1 MTKPLFT
8 TILLLG
14 GIAALSVSPSLAA
27 SKTYDRA
34 AFTGVDIGSS
44 LDARIEI
51 GPIQSIR
58 AETADQV
65 NLDKLHVEVV
75 NGRLRAFMERSVW
88 DLVSF
93 SDPHVAITIVTP
105 SLDALSASAAAEVI
119 ASGMTGSKL
128 TVEVSS
134 SADIKVA
141 HIDTQSIA
149 ISASSAGTLDLDG
162 ACVSGTVQISSG
174 ASISGA
180 ALECVDLNIEASS
193 GASGVLFASGQV
205 NAQVSSGA
213 NIQLAGHPDHVDDE
227 VSSGA
232 DVDVLR

>member
-1 MTKPLFT
+1 MKLTK
-8 TILLLG
+8 ILLLG
-14 GIAALSVSPSLAA
+14 GIAALLASPAVAA

-44 LDARIEI
+44 LDANIEI
-51 GPIQSIR
+51 GAIQLIR
-58 AETADQV
+58 AETADQT
-65 NLDKLHVEVV
+65 NIDKLRIEVV
-75 NGRLRAFMERSVW
+75 NGRLRAWMERSVW

-93 SDPHVAITIVTP
+93 SDPHVTITIVTP
-105 SLDALSASAAAEVI
+105 SLAALSASAASDVV

-128 TVEVSS
+128 TIDVSS
-134 SADIKVA
+134 AADIKVE
-141 HIDTQSIA
+141 HIDAQSIA
-149 ISASSAGTLDLDG
+149 INASSAGTLDLNG
-162 ACVSGTVQISSG
+162 ACVTGTVQISSG
-174 ASISGA
+174 GSISGK

-213 NIQLAGHPDHVDDE
+213 NIQLAGNPDHVDDE

-232 DVDVLR
+232 DVEVLR